1 MQKGYKRNG
10 KGMAVLHF
18 FIGLI
23 IVAILVC
30 ALYFF
35 LGKVDYS
42 DKLANPDVT
51 MRAYVEMTAAPDP
64 TAIAVIG
71 GADGPT
77 DVYVSEPDGQGDATG
92 VVDLTNTPTPTP
104 TATPTPTP
112 SPSPTPI
119 PTPTPEP
126 TPTPTP
132 TPEPTKIAS
141 SKYSKYKTSGFNVPE
156 PSANGTVAI
165 TNFYVSEPNKNQVV
179 RLDGYG
185 YINDANFDGA
195 DASIF
200 VIVTNESSGKQR
212 AYKATMEAGVSGAD
226 HSDAICKNAAN
237 TDFYTI
243 FSVAKFAEG
252 DYSLGLI
259 IYYKTADGTAYSYH
273 ELGDRF
279 TVTDGKV
286 TSVSEADPFASAA
299 STAFDAANEADAA
312 DEPQTDEEFQS
323 FDLGAAL
330 DDSAE
335 EDAAPETFT
344 GATVG

>member
-23 IVAILVC
+23 IVAILMC

-51 MRAYVEMTAAPDP
+51 MRAYVEMTAAPEE
-64 TAIAVIG
+64 TATIIG

-77 DVYVSEPDGQGDATG
+77 SIYVSEPDGQGDAGG

-112 SPSPTPI
+112 APTATPI

-132 TPEPTKIAS
+132 TPEPTKIAT
-141 SKYSKYKTSGFNVPE
+141 KAYSQFKTKGFNVPD
-156 PSANGTVAI
+156 PSTNGTVAI
-165 TNFYVSEPNKNQVV
+165 TNFYVSEPNNSQVV

-195 DASIF
+195 EASIF
-200 VIVTNESSGKQR
+200 VIVTNDSTGKQR
-212 AYKATMEAGVSGAD
+212 AYKATMEAGVSGVT
-226 HSDAICKNAAN
+226 HSDAICKNPAN
-237 TDFYTI
+237 TDFYAI
-243 FSVAKFAEG
+243 FSVAKFAAG

-259 IYYKTADGTAYSYH
+259 IYYNTADGTAYSYH

-279 TVTDGKV
+279 SVADGKIV
-286 TSVSEADPFASAA
+286 SVSEADPFASAT

-312 DEPQTDEEFQS
+312 DESQTDEEFQS

-330 DDSAE
+330 DDGAE
-335 EDAAPETFT
+335 EETEPETFT

>member
-23 IVAILVC
+23 IVAILMC

-42 DKLANPDVT
+42 DKLANPDAT
-51 MRAYVEMTAAPDP
+51 MRAYVEMTAAPENV
-64 TAIAVIG
+64 AVIG

-77 DVYVSEPDGQGDATG
+77 AIYVTEPDNQGDASG

-112 SPSPTPI
+112 TPSPTPI
-119 PTPTPEP
+119 PTPTPAP
-126 TPTPTP
+126 TPPPTP

-141 SKYSKYKTSGFNVPE
+141 KAYSQFKTKGFNVPE
-156 PSANGTVAI
+156 PSTNGTVEI
-165 TNFYVSEPNKNQVV
+165 TNFYVSEPNNRQVV

-185 YINDANFDGA
+185 YLNDASFDGA

-200 VIVTNESSGKQR
+200 VIVTNDASGKQR
-212 AYKATMEAGVSGAD
+212 AYKGTMEAGVSGVD

-237 TDFYTI
+237 TDFSTI
-243 FSVAKFAEG
+243 FSVAKFADG

-259 IYYKTADGTAYSYH
+259 IYYKTADGNAYSYH

-286 TSVSEADPFASAA
+286 SSVSEADPFASAN

-312 DEPQTDEEFQS
+312 DEPQTDEEFQN

-330 DDSAE
+330 DDSAAA
-335 EDAAPETFT
+335 DAAVESFT
-344 GATVG
+344 GTTVG

>member
-23 IVAILVC
+23 IVAILMC

-42 DKLANPDVT
+42 DKLANPDAT
-51 MRAYVEMTAAPDP
+51 MRAYVEMTAAPDN
-64 TAIAVIG
+64 AVIG

-77 DVYVSEPDGQGDATG
+77 SVFVTEPDDQGDASG

-112 SPSPTPI
+112 TPSPTPI

-126 TPTPTP
+126 T
-132 TPEPTKIAS
+132 KIAS
-141 SKYSKYKTSGFNVPE
+141 KAYSQFKTKGFNVPD
-156 PSANGTVAI
+156 PSTNGTVEI
-165 TNFYVSEPNKNQVV
+165 TNFYVSEPNNRQVV

-185 YINDANFDGA
+185 YLNDANFDGA
-195 DASIF
+195 GASIF
-200 VIVTNESSGKQR
+200 VIVTNDASGKQR
-212 AYKATMEAGVSGAD
+212 AYKGTMEAGVSGVD

-237 TDFYTI
+237 TDFSTI
-243 FSVAKFAEG
+243 FSVAKFADG

-259 IYYKTADGTAYSYH
+259 IYYKTADGNAYSYH

-286 TSVSEADPFASAA
+286 SSVSEADPFASAN

-312 DEPQTDEEFQS
+312 DEPQTDEEFQN

-330 DDSAE
+330 DDSAAA
-335 EDAAPETFT
+335 DAAVESFT
-344 GATVG
+344 GTTVG

>member
-23 IVAILVC
+23 IVAILMC

-51 MRAYVEMTAAPDP
+51 MRAYVEMTAAPEDV
-64 TAIAVIG
+64 AVIG

-77 DVYVSEPDGQGDATG
+77 SVFVSEPDEQGDANG

-112 SPSPTPI
+112 TPSPTPI

-132 TPEPTKIAS
+132 TPEPTKIPT
-141 SKYSKYKTSGFNVPE
+141 KLYSKFKTKGFNVPD
-156 PSANGTVAI
+156 PSDNGTVEI
-165 TNFYVSEPNKNQVV
+165 TNFYVSEPNNRQVV

-185 YINDANFDGA
+185 YLNDASFDGA

-200 VIVTNESSGKQR
+200 VIVTNEATGKQR
-212 AYKATMEAGVSGAD
+212 AYKATMEPGVSGAD
-226 HSDAICKNAAN
+226 HSGAICKNAAN
-237 TDFYTI
+237 TDFSAI
-243 FSVAKFAEG
+243 FSVAKFAAG
-252 DYSLGLI
+252 DYKLGLI
-259 IYYKTADGTAYSYH
+259 IYYNTADGTAYSYH

-279 TVTDGKV
+279 SVVKGKV
-286 TSVSEADPFASAA
+286 DSVKKADPFATA
-299 STAFDAANEADAA
+299 SGTAFDAANEADAE

-330 DDSAE
+330 DDSTEA
-335 EDAAPETFT
+335 DATDAPFT
-344 GATVG
+344 GAAVG

>member
-23 IVAILVC
+23 IVAILMC

-42 DKLANPDVT
+42 DKLANPDAT
-51 MRAYVEMTAAPDP
+51 MRAYVEMTAAPENV
-64 TAIAVIG
+64 AVIG

-77 DVYVSEPDGQGDATG
+77 AVFVSEPDDQGNASG
-92 VVDLTNTPTPTP
+92 VVDLTNTPSPTP
-104 TATPTPTP
+104 TASPTPTP
-112 SPSPTPI
+112 S
-119 PTPTPEP
+119 
-126 TPTPTP
+126 P
-132 TPEPTKIAS
+132 TPEPTKIAT
-141 SKYSKYKTSGFNVPE
+141 KAYSQFKTTGFNVPE
-156 PSANGTVAI
+156 PSTNATVAI
-165 TNFYVSEPNKNQVV
+165 TNFYVSEPNNRQVV

-185 YINDANFDGA
+185 YLNDANFDGS
-195 DASIF
+195 DATIF
-200 VIVTNESSGKQR
+200 VIITNEASGKQR
-212 AYKATMEAGVSGAD
+212 AYKATMEAGVSGVE

-237 TDFYTI
+237 TDFSAI
-243 FSVAKFAEG
+243 FSVAKFRDG

-286 TSVSEADPFASAA
+286 TTVSEADPFASATA
-299 STAFDAANEADAA
+299 SAFDAANEADAA
-312 DEPQTDEEFQS
+312 DEAQTDEEFQS

-330 DDSAE
+330 DESANA
-335 EDAAPETFT
+335 DATAEPFT

>member
-23 IVAILVC
+23 IVAILMC

-42 DKLANPDVT
+42 DKLADPDAT
-51 MRAYVEMTAAPDP
+51 MRAYVEMTAAPDG
-64 TAIAVIG
+64 AVGIIG

-77 DVYVSEPDGQGDATG
+77 AVFVAEPVDQGDASG
-92 VVDLTNTPTPTP
+92 VVDLTNTPSPTP

-112 SPSPTPI
+112 SPTPTPI

-132 TPEPTKIAS
+132 TPEPTKIAT
-141 SKYSKYKTSGFNVPE
+141 KAYSQFKTTGFNVPE
-156 PSANGTVAI
+156 PSTNATVAI
-165 TNFYVSEPNKNQVV
+165 TNFYVSEPNNRQVV
-179 RLDGYG
+179 RLDGFG
-185 YINDANFDGA
+185 YINDAEFDGSG
-195 DASIF
+195 ASIF
-200 VIVTNESSGKQR
+200 VIITNEASGKQR
-212 AYKATMEAGVSGAD
+212 AYKATMEAGVSGVE

-237 TDFYTI
+237 TDFSAI
-243 FSVAKFAEG
+243 FSVAKFADG

-259 IYYKTADGTAYSYH
+259 IYYKTADGNAYSYH
-273 ELGDRF
+273 VLGDRF

-286 TSVSEADPFASAA
+286 ASVSEADPFASATT
-299 STAFDAANEADAA
+299 SAFDAANETDAA
-312 DEPQTDEEFQS
+312 DGAQTDEEFQS

-330 DDSAE
+330 DESASA
-335 EDAAPETFT
+335 DATAETFT

>member
-23 IVAILVC
+23 IVAILMC

-42 DKLANPDVT
+42 DKLANPDAT
-51 MRAYVEMTAAPDP
+51 MRAYVEMTAAPENV
-64 TAIAVIG
+64 AVIG

-77 DVYVSEPDGQGDATG
+77 AIYVTEPDNQGDASG

-112 SPSPTPI
+112 TPSPTPI

-141 SKYSKYKTSGFNVPE
+141 KAYSQFKTKGFNVPE
-156 PSANGTVAI
+156 PSTNGTVEI
-165 TNFYVSEPNKNQVV
+165 TNFYVSEPNNRQVV

-185 YINDANFDGA
+185 YLNDASFDGA

-200 VIVTNESSGKQR
+200 VIVTNDASGKQR
-212 AYKATMEAGVSGAD
+212 AYKGTMEAGVSGVD
-226 HSDAICKNAAN
+226 HSDAICKNPAN
-237 TDFYTI
+237 TDFYAI
-243 FSVAKFAEG
+243 FSVAKFAAG

-259 IYYKTADGTAYSYH
+259 IYYETADGNAYSYY

-279 TVTDGKV
+279 SVANGKIA
-286 TSVSEADPFASAA
+286 SVSEADPFASAN

-312 DEPQTDEEFQS
+312 DAPQTDEEFQN
-323 FDLGAAL
+323 FDLSAAL
-330 DDSAE
+330 DDSAAADE
-335 EDAAPETFT
+335 APEAFT